1 MNEVSIII
9 NGVTYEAVDTPIEEG
24 KEYNCFECEI
34 LKIRPPQSMC
44 SNPIC
49 CDKEYSWVN
58 LSCCL
63 QFNRNIHRIWKI
75 KSV

>member
-1 MNEVSIII
+1 MSKNKVTI
-9 NGVTYEAVDTPIEEG
+9 NGVTYIAVDTPKEG
-24 KEYNCFECEI
+24 KEDNCLECDI
-34 LKIRPPQSMC
+34 FKARPPRFMF

-49 CDKEYSWVN
+49 CDKEYSWIN

-63 QFNRNIHRIWKI
+63 KSNRNIHRIWKI